1 MYHFFFFFGEAG
13 QQKDAGTTRIVVSS
27 SSSWSNVDAGSGSG
41 SGQLNRWKRN
51 LAWLRGPWHRFALA
65 TGGCSR
71 AQHSELAP
79 KMVTMQ
85 ADRQAQAMARTKHQ
99 PGERVFI
106 KVAWNQQLSTAR
118 VRSGVRRGVTR
129 SGGWLMPNSWGRGWN
144 RSRTRSIDFDVPQC
158 CYLNFYWQLGSFF
171 IDCQSHT
178 HTYTHTQWDHVY
190 KNSRMHLEQ
199 FSDSSRVGKWRVA
212 S

>member
-1 MYHFFFFFGEAG
+1 MKESQLWHASFFFLFFGEAG

-41 SGQLNRWKRN
+41 SGSGQLNRWKRN
-51 LAWLRGPWHRFALA
+51 LAWLRGPWHRFAMA

-85 ADRQAQAMARTKHQ
+85 ARQAGREAACAVQAMARTKHQ

-118 VRSGVRRGVTR
+118 VRSGVSRGVTR

-158 CYLNFYWQLGSFF
+158 CYLNFYCQLGSFF
-171 IDCQSHT
+171 YRLPVAHTLIHT
-178 HTYTHTQWDHVY
+178 HTV
-190 KNSRMHLEQ
+190 RPCL
-199 FSDSSRVGKWRVA
+199 
-212 S
+212 